1 MNILGGQLG
10 GYLGGGPHHLN
21 EPEVVPRLRLLRG
34 RIGGAARFQEFQN
47 QHILP
52 ELFLL

>member
-1 MNILGGQLG
+1 MICLGDQLG
-10 GYLGGGPHHLN
+10 GHPGGGTYYIH
-21 EPEVVPRLRLLRG
+21 EPEVVPGLRLLRG
-34 RIGGAARFQEFQN
+34 RIGAARFQEFQN